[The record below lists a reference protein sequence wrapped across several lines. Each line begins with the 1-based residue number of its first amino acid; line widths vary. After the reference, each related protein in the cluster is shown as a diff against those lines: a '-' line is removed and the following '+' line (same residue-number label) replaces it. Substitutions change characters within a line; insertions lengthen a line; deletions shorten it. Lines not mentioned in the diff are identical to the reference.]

1 MEQQIEIDSLL
12 IVLPREAAGE
22 ERAEKEDERDALGY
36 QSQVAPIPTAS
47 TIHVVA
53 DRSGVVCSLF
63 EEDRVDFSRVIDEI
77 AGFLTREN
85 TRFALAGAFALHA
98 YGLSRAT
105 SDLDFVTEAGIRE
118 RLVDHLESLGYETLY
133 VSSGYSNHLHPDA
146 EMGRVDLIYVDG
158 ETARQLLEGSGVT
171 LRLGNHELR
180 VPRAEHLA
188 AMKVHAM
195 KNDPGRAL
203 QEMADIRFLLQLDG
217 VDEAEIRDYFE
228 KAGLGDR
235 FDEIKR
241 SL

>member
-1 MEQQIEIDSLL
+1 
-12 IVLPREAAGE
+12 
-22 ERAEKEDERDALGY
+22 
-36 QSQVAPIPTAS
+36 
-47 TIHVVA
+47 
-53 DRSGVVCSLF
+53 
-63 EEDRVDFSRVIDEI
+63 VDFSRVVD
-77 AGFLTREN
+77 AVASFLAREN
-85 TRFALAGAFALHA
+85 TKFAVAGAFALHA

-105 SDLDFVTEAGIRE
+105 SDLDFVTEAAIRE

-133 VSSGYSNHLHPDA
+133 VSSGYSNHLHPDT

-158 ETARQLLEGSGVT
+158 ETARQMLGAPGAKLH
-171 LRLGNHELR
+171 LGNHDLP

-217 VDEAEIRDYFE
+217 VNEAEIRHYFE
-228 KAGLGDR
+228 KADLGDR